1 MTSLPSKERTENHL
15 SIVQA
20 FKSSCGS
27 YVWIRERDG
36 RPFVA
41 WVSAAG
47 PSVAHLRAWGSL
59 HVKSLRYSRIEHLER
74 IPGEPLAGEV

>member
-1 MTSLPSKERTENHL
+1 MTPSKVSDR
-15 SIVQA
+15 SGIQAAIVQT
-20 FKSSCGS
+20 FESSCGS
-27 YVWIRERDG
+27 YVWIRERGG

-47 PSVAHLRAWGSL
+47 PSVAHVRAWGSP
-59 HVKSLRYSRIEHLER
+59 HVKPLRYSRVKHLER